1 MKLHGVGSAIRIAR
15 TDRLDDARMVL
26 RALRND
32 AWLFGRPPPNIKA
45 KIVKTIARDRSHLE
59 PVVIDQIGAERSPL
73 DEDEIVIDDR
83 GEGLDGLV
91 GPGDF
96 CRPGVRPSDRRGTK
110 DRCRRPGGL
119 DPEFS
124 GIPLGAW

>member
-45 KIVKTIARDRSHLE
+45 KIVKTIGA
-59 PVVIDQIGAERSPL
+59 IGPTL
-73 DEDEIVIDDR
+73 N
-83 GEGLDGLV
+83 
-91 GPGDF
+91 
-96 CRPGVRPSDRRGTK
+96 PS
-110 DRCRRPGGL
+110 
-119 DPEFS
+119 
-124 GIPLGAW
+124 